1 MVTQSTAPAASRKTS
16 SIARSSAVMAIGTLA
31 SRILGL
37 VRTALVIAALG
48 ATASGAADAFNIAN
62 ALPTQLYGLLIGGIL
77 NAILV
82 PQIVRAMR
90 QHNGEELVNRL
101 LTAASLTIA
110 AVAGLLTVAAPLVV
124 MLTASG
130 LGRWQPLAFA
140 FAFWCMPQVFFYGLY
155 ALWGQV
161 LNARSNFGPYMWS
174 PVLNNIISI
183 LSLIAYLRIYGGYTS
198 GQDPSLWTFERI
210 ALIGGTTT
218 LGIAVQALVLY
229 IPLVRSGFRPR
240 LVFGIRGMGL
250 GGMSKVALWALLGV
264 GAAELG
270 TWATTNLGSR
280 AVTAAET
287 AQYADVIVPSTT
299 MYSNAQMIYMLPQSL
314 VTTSIITALFTRMS
328 EKAAA
333 DDARGVRDDLSLG
346 LRSVAVFTVL
356 FAAGIGTLATPALQ
370 LFFPSISLAQAAA
383 SAPILTI
390 LAVGIIFQGI
400 WFTTQRVMLAY
411 ADTKRLLWADV
422 PVGIVPVVICLGAYF
437 LAPANHWMAWA
448 AVGSVLSQV
457 VGCVVIIPLMRRH
470 LPSLD
475 GRRITL
481 TYARL
486 VVAALPTVLTGLAIR
501 RLLGPADGT
510 ITGSRPTDAAVTLLV
525 SALVMTVVYLVVA
538 TALRVEELRV
548 LSGPLS
554 SIIGR
559 LGRML
564 PGPVGTA
571 LTRMSQ
577 AIRPAPAEAEG
588 DGEEPLV
595 LPRSVPPGSAVPL
608 PYSLTADVPAPR
620 PSRPFRPAPAP
631 TLADLAAVSEA
642 VRSAA
647 PGTLSPHV
655 QGPWGP
661 GRMSLLTNATPI
673 GSGRYELVSPLPAT
687 LPRIVRHVGRD
698 TILDREVTVLVLT
711 AATPHRQEVLEAA
724 SRAVLVDDAR
734 IQRVYDVETSGKA
747 FIVTEPTTGAT
758 LSTLVADGLSP
769 AQVRAIVGELA
780 EALEACSRRGLHHLN
795 LSPDSVRLRPDGT
808 VQLSGVGVEAAALGL
823 DVMTSADP
831 LAADRKDAHALVEL
845 LYYGLTNRW
854 PGKRSGIASAPTTT
868 GGAPVPPSRLA
879 SEMVASD
886 ADLDAL
892 VKSAWGPEPPASASV
907 VARAL
912 APWDKSSLPVASAPV
927 AQPPAQV
934 QEAAAPESTTTSLAD
949 GVAEA
954 TRGVLS
960 RLRRLSTA
968 RPAPRTSASAPT
980 VTLPTN
986 TGASATPAPATPAP
1000 AEAPAA
1006 GAPAASAPATP
1017 QAPAAPPT
1025 TAAQQPAAAGPQ
1037 GLPVG
1042 GLETFSAEEG
1052 QWQGDEEKRSVSR
1065 TSKVVITGL
1074 VLAILLG
1081 LVLAVGNLL
1090 QLAGVR
1096 ISEEDI
1102 PAASTVPTT
1111 AAAAPAP
1118 PQDPAAQAV
1127 PIVVVQAQPV
1137 DPDGVSD
1144 EHAYEVANVFD
1155 GDPSTQWMSQYYST
1169 SAFGN
1174 IKNGLGVALSLEQAA
1189 TVSGIEIQGTGE
1201 GGHVQIR
1208 ATTPED
1214 PAGGTLL
1221 AEGSF
1226 SSGTT
1231 SLTFSAPTTTQSI
1244 VVWVTSLPRASDGDW
1259 KATISEITLR

>member
-1 MVTQSTAPAASRKTS
+1 MVTRSAAPASSSRAS
-16 SIARSSAVMAIGTLA
+16 SIARSSAVMAVGTLA

-90 QHNGEELVNRL
+90 QDNGEELVNRL

-110 AVAGLLTVAAPLVV
+110 AVAGVLTVAAPLVV

-183 LSLIAYLRIYGGYTS
+183 LSLVAYLRIYGGYTS
-198 GQDPSLWTFERI
+198 GQDPSLWTAERI

-356 FAAGIGTLATPALQ
+356 FAAGIATLSTPALQ
-370 LFFPSISLAQAAA
+370 LFFPSISLEQAAA

-390 LAVGIIFQGI
+390 LAVGIVFQGI

-422 PVGIVPVVICLGAYF
+422 PVGIVPVIICLGAYL

-457 VGCVVIIPLMRRH
+457 VGCVVIVPLMRRH

-486 VVAALPTVLTGLAIR
+486 VLAALPTVLAGLAVR

-510 ITGSRPTDAAVTLLV
+510 ITGSRPTDAAVTV
-525 SALVMTVVYLVVA
+525 MVTALIMTVVYLVAA
-538 TALRVEELRV
+538 TLLRVEELRV

-554 SIIGR
+554 SVLGR

-564 PGPVGTA
+564 PGPAGAV
-571 LTRMSQ
+571 LTRLSR
-577 AIRPAPAEAEG
+577 AVRPAPAAVEE

-608 PYSLTADVPAPR
+608 PYSLTADVPAPVR
-620 PSRPFRPAPAP
+620 PPRPFRPAPAP

-647 PGTLSPHV
+647 PGTLSPHA

-673 GSGRYELVSPLPAT
+673 GSGRYELLSPLPAT

-711 AATPHRQEVLEAA
+711 AATPHREEVLEAA

-747 FIVTEPTTGAT
+747 FIVTEPTTGST

-769 AQVRAIVGELA
+769 AQVRAIIGELA
-780 EALEACSRRGLHHLN
+780 QALESCSRRGLHHLN

-823 DVMTSADP
+823 DAMTSADP

-854 PGKRSGIASAPTTT
+854 PGKRSGIASAPTTP

-892 VKSAWGPEPPASASV
+892 VQRAWGPEPPASASV

-912 APWDKSSLPVASAPV
+912 APWDESALPVAASPV
-927 AQPPAQV
+927 AEPPAEVEQP
-934 QEAAAPESTTTSLAD
+934 APAEGATTSLAD

-968 RPAPRTSASAPT
+968 RPVPRSSGSEPT
-980 VTLPTN
+980 VTLPTGS
-986 TGASATPAPATPAP
+986 GAAGAAASQAPAQPPAPAAPAAEAPAVAAQVP
-1000 AEAPAA
+1000 AEAPPAGPPT
-1006 GAPAASAPATP
+1006 GAPPAST
-1017 QAPAAPPT
+1017 
-1025 TAAQQPAAAGPQ
+1025 
-1037 GLPVG
+1037 LH
-1042 GLETFSAEEG
+1042 ETFATEEE
-1052 QWQGDEEKRSVSR
+1052 WQEESEERSVSR
-1065 TSKVVITGL
+1065 TSKVVITSLALAMVVGL
-1074 VLAILLG
+1074 I
-1081 LVLAVGNLL
+1081 LAVSNLL
-1090 QLAGVR
+1090 QLAGVK

-1102 PAASTVPTT
+1102 PAADTVPTT
-1111 AAAAPAP
+1111 AAPA
-1118 PQDPAAQAV
+1118 QEPAAQAV

-1155 GDPSTQWMSQYYST
+1155 GDPSTQWSSQYYST

-1174 IKNGLGVALSLEQAA
+1174 IKTGLGVALTLEQAA

-1226 SSGTT
+1226 ASGTT
-1231 SLTFSAPTTTQSI
+1231 TLTFSAPTTTQSV
-1244 VVWVTSLPRASDGDW
+1244 VVWVTSLPRAADGDW